1 MIISL
6 IQTSQNRRKEL
17 ERFVKSLNGQTN
29 IDLSE
34 IQLIFIDQG
43 DNREVFNDLDA
54 KVSFVYHKTERC
66 SLSHAR
72 NLGLKYATGKYV
84 AFSDDDCWYDC
95 DTFHHVIQRLQKG
108 FDGVFGI
115 VMNENG
121 LHCNVFPSEEQ
132 RLTYTHH
139 CGAMSASMFLKFDAN
154 LKFDENIGVGS
165 PYNLGSGEETDYLL
179 SYMEHHHD
187 FNFFFTPEIIVR
199 HPVGC
204 INDVESYIK
213 KQYSY
218 ARGAGYVLR
227 KHKSLPL
234 SYKLLQFIRPM
245 CGMVLYSLTNKI
257 KAKKSF
263 FLIKGRI
270 EGFFYRIR

>member
-84 AFSDDDCWYDC
+84 AFSDDDCWYAPN
-95 DTFHHVIQRLQKG
+95 TISYALEKTSK
-108 FDGVFGI
+108 
-115 VMNENG
+115 N
-121 LHCNVFPSEEQ
+121 NVYC
-132 RLTYTHH
+132 LKIKKYGKDKYTHLH
-139 CGAMSASMFLKFDAN
+139 
-154 LKFDENIGVGS
+154 
-165 PYNLGSGEETDYLL
+165 
-179 SYMEHHHD
+179 
-187 FNFFFTPEIIVR
+187 R
-199 HPVGC
+199 
-204 INDVESYIK
+204 NDSDT
-213 KQYSY
+213 Q
-218 ARGAGYVLR
+218 
-227 KHKSLPL
+227 
-234 SYKLLQFIRPM
+234 
-245 CGMVLYSLTNKI
+245 
-257 KAKKSF
+257 
-263 FLIKGRI
+263 
-270 EGFFYRIR
+270 